1 MTATDTIMTTS
12 QKTPAFNIRK
22 LFALTPEDPFA
33 PLLVVITAL
42 AILTSLILEALD
54 FNPTL
59 ILLINIISYV
69 AGGYYGSRAGIESLL
84 EREINVDLLMVLAAI
99 GAALVNQWHEGAI
112 LLFLFSLSG
121 VLETYAM
128 GRSRRAIHALLE
140 LRPTTAQVRRARQIV
155 EIRVEELQTG
165 DIVVLDPGA
174 RIPIDGEVIS
184 GTSTVNQASI
194 TGESMPVYKQI
205 GDEVFAGTLNEN
217 GTLDIRVSRPASEST
232 LSRIIALVEE
242 AQDNRA
248 DTQRFLDE
256 FEQRYALFVIVA
268 VLLLIVIPPILFGVD
283 FSSNF
288 YRAMVVLVVASPCA
302 LVISTPA
309 SILSAIANGARQGV
323 LFKGGAYLEKLGDIK
338 AIAFDK
344 TGTLT
349 QGTPQVTDIKVMNGL
364 TENDFLQL
372 VASAEARS
380 EHPLAEAIVRTA
392 KQRNLD
398 LAEPASFEAVPGM
411 GIQAEVSNRRLLIGS
426 PRLLE
431 KFDAKVSAQIREERT
446 QLEHQ
451 GKTVLLVFDQDDGC
465 LGVIAVADQARAE
478 AIAAIEQLKKIGVA
492 HTAMLTGDNQRVAD
506 ALGQSLGMTDIY
518 AELLPEDKVTIVKE
532 LAAKYGTVAMIG
544 DGVNDAPALATADI
558 GIAMGAAGTD
568 VALETADVVLMSS
581 DLSRIAYAI
590 GLSQKAR
597 RVMLQNIVFAIGM
610 MTILVIA
617 ALLPFIEVPLPL
629 GVVGHEGSTLI
640 VVLNGLRLLRYQ

>member
-1 MTATDTIMTTS
+1 MAATDTMMTPT
-12 QKTPAFNIRK
+12 QKTPVFDIRK

-33 PLLVVITAL
+33 PVLVIITAV
-42 AILTSLILEALD
+42 AILTSLALEALD
-54 FNPTL
+54 FNPTM
-59 ILLINIISYV
+59 ILLINILSYV

-99 GAALVNQWHEGAI
+99 GAALVDQWHEGAI

-140 LRPTTAQVRRARQIV
+140 LRPTVAEVRRDGQIIEV
-155 EIRVEELQTG
+155 RVEDLQTG
-165 DIVVLDPGA
+165 DIVVLEPGA

-194 TGESMPVYKQI
+194 TGESMPVLKQI

-217 GTLDIRVSRPASEST
+217 GIMDIRVSRPASEST

-256 FEQRYALFVIVA
+256 FEQRYALFVIIA
-268 VLLLIVIPPILFGVD
+268 VLLLIVIPPTVFNAD

-364 TENDFLQL
+364 TEDELLQL

-392 KQRNLD
+392 TQRNLD
-398 LAEPASFEAVPGM
+398 LAEPTSFEAVPGM
-411 GIQAEVSNRRLLIGS
+411 GIQAEVSGKNLLIGS

-431 KFDAKVSAQIREERT
+431 KYNVTVSTEIREQRA

-451 GKTVLLVFDQDDGC
+451 GKTVLIAYDQDHGC
-465 LGVIAVADQARAE
+465 LGLIAVADKARDEAVA
-478 AIAAIEQLKKIGVA
+478 AIAQLKKIGVA

-506 ALGQSLGMTDIY
+506 ALGESLGMTDIY
-518 AELLPEDKVTIVKE
+518 AELLPEDKVNIVKE

-544 DGVNDAPALATADI
+544 DGVNDAPALATSDI

-590 GLSQKAR
+590 GLSKKAR

-629 GVVGHEGSTLI
+629 GVVGHEGSTLV